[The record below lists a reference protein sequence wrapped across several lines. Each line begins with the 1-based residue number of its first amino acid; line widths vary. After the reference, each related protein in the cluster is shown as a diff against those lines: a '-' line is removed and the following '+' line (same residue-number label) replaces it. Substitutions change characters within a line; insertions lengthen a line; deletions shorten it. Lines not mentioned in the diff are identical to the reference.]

1 MKKRKIYFI
10 INPISGT
17 QKKVNLSEK
26 IEQYIDKEQFE
37 YDVFYTEYQ
46 HHAREICEN
55 AVRNN
60 VNIVVAVGG
69 DGTINE
75 VVNGIHGSEVLL
87 GIIPYGSGN
96 GLARHLKIPFNLRD
110 SIELINK
117 GNFQKIDTISI
128 NNKIFVNVAGIGF
141 DAMVAKKFSKS
152 NKRGFLSYFKI
163 VTTEYNYYRP
173 KKYRLIIDGQ
183 QIITKALMIVFA
195 NSDQFGYNTTI
206 APDAKIDDGLMDICI
221 VKKVPALQVPFLVQ
235 LLFLKQFDKTKY
247 IDIIR
252 TNEVIV
258 KRKRNKVVNIDGE
271 PVKLTKELNL
281 RVNHKSLNV
290 IVS

>member
-1 MKKRKIYFI
+1 MKKRKLYFV

-17 QKKVNLSEK
+17 HRKDNLREK
-26 IEQYIDKEQFE
+26 IEQYIDKEHFD
-37 YDVFYTEYQ
+37 YDFFYTEYPL
-46 HHAREICEN
+46 HAREICEN
-55 AVRNN
+55 AVRNK
-60 VNIVVAVGG
+60 VDIVVAVGG

-75 VVNGIHGSEVLL
+75 VVNGIHGSEILL
-87 GIIPYGSGN
+87 GILPFGSGN

-110 SIELINK
+110 AIELINK
-117 GNFQKIDTISI
+117 GHFQKIDTISV
-128 NNKIFVNVAGIGF
+128 NNRIFVNVAGIGF

-152 NKRGFLSYFKI
+152 LKRGFLSYFKI
-163 VTTEYNYYRP
+163 VSKEYNYYRP

-183 QIITKALMIVFA
+183 QIVTKALMIVFA
-195 NSDQFGYNTTI
+195 NSDQFGYNTSI

-235 LLFLKQFDKTKY
+235 LVFLKQFDKTKY

-271 PVKLTKELNL
+271 PVKLEKELKL
-281 RVNHKSLNV
+281 KVNNKSLNV
-290 IVS
+290 IVL